1 MNDTIKNTLV
11 NLEKE
16 LPTELKEM
24 IIKNFNSLTDSN
36 ITKLSDDERV
46 FISFYLVTVGNF
58 AQVGASLAMAA
69 NNNIEDVPKEDLES
83 FQMCAGYASKIIQ
96 NVLEVTETKQIIGLI
111 HA

>member
-11 NLEKE
+11 SLEKE
-16 LPTELKEM
+16 LPTELKNM
-24 IIKNFNSLTDSN
+24 IIKNFNSLTNSN

-46 FISFYLVTVGNF
+46 FISFYLVMVGNF
-58 AQVGASLAMAA
+58 AQAGASLNMAA

-83 FQMCAGYASKIIQ
+83 FQICAGYAAEVIK

-111 HA
+111 HS

>member
-1 MNDTIKNTLV
+1 MNDNIKNTLV
-11 NLEKE
+11 SLEKE

-46 FISFYLVTVGNF
+46 FVSFYLVMVGNF
-58 AQVGASLAMAA
+58 AQAGGSLEMAA
-69 NNNIEDVPKEDLES
+69 TNDIEDVPKEELES
-83 FQMCAGYASKIIQ
+83 FQMCAGYAAEVIKTI
-96 NVLEVTETKQIIGLI
+96 LEETETKQIIGLI

>member
-1 MNDTIKNTLV
+1 MNDNIKNTLV

-16 LPTELKEM
+16 LPTELKDI

-46 FISFYLVTVGNF
+46 FVSFYLVMVGNF
-58 AQVGASLAMAA
+58 AQAGGELDMVST
-69 NNNIEDVPKEDLES
+69 NDIEDIPKEDLKS
-83 FQMCAGYASKIIQ
+83 FQLCAGYAAGVIKAI
-96 NVLEVTETKQIIGLI
+96 LEATETKQIIGLI

>member
-11 NLEKE
+11 SLEKE
-16 LPTELKEM
+16 LPTELKEL
-24 IIKNFNSLTDSN
+24 IIKNYNSLTDSN

-46 FISFYLVTVGNF
+46 FVSFYLVMVGNF
-58 AQVGASLAMAA
+58 AQAGGALDMAA
-69 NNNIEDVPKEDLES
+69 NNNVEDVPKEDLES
-83 FQMCAGYASKIIQ
+83 FQMCAGYASEVIK

>member
-11 NLEKE
+11 SLDKE
-16 LPTELKEM
+16 LPIELKEM

-46 FISFYLVTVGNF
+46 FASFYLVLVGNF
-58 AQVGASLAMAA
+58 AQAGGSLDMAA
-69 NNNIEDVPKEDLES
+69 NNDIEDVPKEELES
-83 FQMCAGYASKIIQ
+83 FQMCAGYAAEVIKT
-96 NVLEVTETKQIIGLI
+96 VLEETETKQIIGLI

>member
-11 NLEKE
+11 SLEKE
-16 LPTELKEM
+16 LPTELKDM

-46 FISFYLVTVGNF
+46 FVSFYLVMVGNF
-58 AQVGASLAMAA
+58 AQAGGSLDMAA
-69 NNNIEDVPKEDLES
+69 NNDIEDVPKEELES
-83 FQMCAGYASKIIQ
+83 FQMCAGYAATVIKA
-96 NVLEVTETKQIIGLI
+96 VLEETETKQIIGLI

>member
-16 LPTELKEM
+16 LPTQLKDM
-24 IIKNFNSLTDSN
+24 IIKNFNSLTNSN

-46 FISFYLVTVGNF
+46 FISFYLVMVGNF
-58 AQVGASLAMAA
+58 AQAGYALDSAST
-69 NNNIEDVPKEDLES
+69 NDDEDVPKEELEN
-83 FQMCAGYASKIIQ
+83 FQMCAGYAAEIIK
-96 NVLEVTETKQIIGLI
+96 NILEETETKQIIGVI

>member
-11 NLEKE
+11 SLEKE
-16 LPTELKEM
+16 LPTELKEL

-46 FISFYLVTVGNF
+46 FVSFYLVMVGNF
-58 AQVGASLAMAA
+58 AQAGGALDMAA
-69 NNNIEDVPKEDLES
+69 NNNVEDVPKEDLES
-83 FQMCAGYASKIIQ
+83 FQLCAGYAAEVIK
-96 NVLEVTETKQIIGLI
+96 NVLEVTETKQIISLI

>member
-16 LPTELKEM
+16 LPTELKNM
-24 IIKNFNSLTDSN
+24 IIKNFNSLTNSN

-46 FISFYLVTVGNF
+46 FISFYLVMVGNF
-58 AQVGASLAMAA
+58 AQAGASLNMAA

-83 FQMCAGYASKIIQ
+83 FQICAGYAAEVIK

>member
-1 MNDTIKNTLV
+1 MNDNIKNTLV
-11 NLEKE
+11 SLEKE
-16 LPTELKEM
+16 LPTELKEL

-46 FISFYLVTVGNF
+46 FVSLYLVMVGNF
-58 AQVGASLAMAA
+58 AQAGGSLEMAA
-69 NNNIEDVPKEDLES
+69 TNDIEDVPKEELES
-83 FQMCAGYASKIIQ
+83 LQMRASYAAEVIK

>member
-46 FISFYLVTVGNF
+46 FVSFYLVMVGNF
-58 AQVGASLAMAA
+58 AQAGASLNMAA

-83 FQMCAGYASKIIQ
+83 FQICAGYAAEVIK